1 MSETA
6 RRLAQKQPPFKKCV
20 TAYSS
25 RQLALKMDGAKPVTD
40 TADHPKGC
48 VVGRRSARAEVLPGG
63 SMNRAEMRILVVV
76 GSKQSEKLCH

>member
-25 RQLALKMDGAKPVTD
+25 RQSALKMDGAKLITD

-48 VVGRRSARAEVLPGG
+48 VLGRCSAWAEVLSGD
-63 SMNRAEMRILVVV
+63 NIDRAEMRIPVVV